1 MRMNG
6 RLDEIAQLFEFIKE
20 TDKLKSV
27 YRQTLITDRS
37 RQENSAEHSWHLAL
51 MAVLF
56 KNYANDPNL
65 DVLRV
70 IQMVLVHDIVEI
82 DAGDTL
88 AYDTVG
94 HADKEERETAAARRI
109 FGMLAEAFS
118 AQFMQLWREFED
130 RETAE
135 AKFAA
140 ALDNIHPM
148 VLNYAT
154 EGAAWKKHGI
164 KREQVLARNRS
175 IANGSK
181 DIWAYAEQLID
192 AAVRDGYLGK

>member
-1 MRMNG
+1 VNEARFTGGMRMNG

-82 DAGDTL
+82 DAGDTF

-94 HADKEERETAAARRI
+94 HADKEERETAAAR
-109 FGMLAEAFS
+109 
-118 AQFMQLWREFED
+118 
-130 RETAE
+130 
-135 AKFAA
+135 
-140 ALDNIHPM
+140 
-148 VLNYAT
+148 
-154 EGAAWKKHGI
+154 
-164 KREQVLARNRS
+164 
-175 IANGSK
+175 
-181 DIWAYAEQLID
+181 
-192 AAVRDGYLGK
+192 